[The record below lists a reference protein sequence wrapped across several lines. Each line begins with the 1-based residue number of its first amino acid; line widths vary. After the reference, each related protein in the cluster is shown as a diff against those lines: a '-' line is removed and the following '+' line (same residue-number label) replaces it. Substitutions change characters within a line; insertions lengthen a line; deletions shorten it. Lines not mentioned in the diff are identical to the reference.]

1 MNKIN
6 DLIIEIKNL
15 ADEFLIEASNNAR
28 GNKAAGRRA
37 RKATLALTKMF
48 KDYRALSLEA
58 EKAPQE
64 QLKLV
69 SIVVKG

>member
-1 MNKIN
+1 MEKIN

-15 ADEFLIEASNNAR
+15 ADDFLIEASNNAR

-37 RKATLALTKMF
+37 RKISQSLTKMF
-48 KDYRALSLEA
+48 KDYRSLTIEA

-64 QLKLV
+64 
-69 SIVVKG
+69 